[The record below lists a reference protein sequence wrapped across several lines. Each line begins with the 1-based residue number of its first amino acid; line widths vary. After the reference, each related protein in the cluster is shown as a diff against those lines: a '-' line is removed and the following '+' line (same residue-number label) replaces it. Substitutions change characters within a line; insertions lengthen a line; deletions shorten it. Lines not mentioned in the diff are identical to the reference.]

1 MELLDFTLTGETT
14 MTEERLPLNELLE
27 KAGDGDFLR
36 AVAESVLQLLMEADV
51 EGLIGAGRHE
61 RAVDRLN
68 WRNGYRDR
76 TLDTR
81 LGSLYLKI
89 RSAGGQLLP
98 AVPGGAQD
106 DGKGV
111 GRRHP
116 GGLDWRGVDAPGRR
130 DRAGDGALRH
140 LEEPGLETVQ
150 GNRRAREGL
159 PRTAA

>member
-1 MELLDFTLTGETT
+1 WLAQPQDPE
-14 MTEERLPLNELLE
+14 
-27 KAGDGDFLR
+27 
-36 AVAESVLQLLMEADV
+36 V
-51 EGLIGAGRHE
+51 EG
-61 RAVDRLN
+61 
-68 WRNGYRDR
+68 W
-76 TLDTR
+76 
-81 LGSLYLKI
+81 
-89 RSAGGQLLP
+89 QLLP

-140 LEEPGLETVQ
+140 FEEPGLETVQ

-159 PRTAA
+159 PRTSARRRLALSVAGCDLPESA